1 MHRLGS
7 ARTGLSFDSATAYP
21 LGLGGRQVDRKPDR
35 RPELRLRL
43 SFSPMAFSDLPSRTL
58 YQGVDRA
65 PARAFLHAIGLTR
78 EDLDKPFIGVSNCW
92 SETMPC
98 NFGLR
103 ELAAPLKSGIRG
115 AGANP
120 MEFNTIAISDGIT
133 MGTEGM
139 KTSLVS
145 REVIADSI
153 ELVARGHMF
162 DALCCLCACDKTIP
176 ASAIALARLD
186 RPGML
191 LYGGSIMPGTFRGRQ
206 VAVGDVYEAIGAAA
220 AGKISDADL
229 AELEAVACPGAGACG
244 GQYTANTMSM
254 VMEVIGLSPVGF
266 NSIPATDPAKHRAA
280 EALGPV
286 AMNLLEQDLRPSRIL
301 TRRAFD
307 NAIAAV
313 AASGG
318 STNAVLHLL
327 ALAREVGVQLA
338 IDDIDRISRRTPLL
352 CDLKPGGRFAAVEL
366 HKAGGIAV
374 LTKRLIEG
382 GFIDGDALTVTGR
395 SLGEE
400 SESAAET
407 SGQEVVATLSRPL
420 RAEGGLVI
428 LRGNLAP
435 EGAVV
440 KITQHTP
447 VSHRGPARVFNREE
461 DAFAAVYSGRIK
473 PGDVVAIRYEGPKG
487 GPGMRE
493 MLDVTAVIVGEG
505 LGQSVAMVTDG
516 RFSGATRG
524 LMVGHAAPEA
534 AVGGPLAALHDGDII
549 HIDVP
554 SRTLEAEGVD
564 LAGRLSDWAPPPPRY
579 TSGAFAKYIAL
590 VQSASEGADRKSV
603 V

>member
-1 MHRLGS
+1 
-7 ARTGLSFDSATAYP
+7 
-21 LGLGGRQVDRKPDR
+21 
-35 RPELRLRL
+35 
-43 SFSPMAFSDLPSRTL
+43 MAPFDLPSRAL
-58 YQGVDRA
+58 YQGRDRA
-65 PARAFLHAIGLTR
+65 AARSFLHAIGLTAA
-78 EDLDKPFIGVSNCW
+78 DIDKPFVGVSNCW

-103 ELAAPLKSGIRG
+103 ELATPLKSGIRG

-162 DALCCLCACDKTIP
+162 DAMCCLCACDKTIP

-186 RPGML
+186 RPGMV

-280 EALGPV
+280 QALGPV
-286 AMNLLEQDLRPSRIL
+286 AMNLLEQDLRPSKIL

-327 ALAREVGVQLA
+327 ALAREVGVELA

-366 HKAGGIAV
+366 HRAGGIAL
-374 LTKRLIEG
+374 LTQRLLDG
-382 GFIDGDALTVTGR
+382 GYVDGDAITVTGR

-400 SESAAET
+400 CEAVTET
-407 SGQEVVATLSRPL
+407 VGQEVVAPLSHPL

-440 KITQHTP
+440 KITQHTT

-461 DAFAAVYSGRIK
+461 DAFAAVYAGRIK
-473 PGDVVAIRYEGPKG
+473 PGDVVVIRYEGPKG

-493 MLDVTAVIVGEG
+493 MLQVTAAIVGEG
-505 LGQSVAMVTDG
+505 LGESVAMVTDG
-516 RFSGATRG
+516 RFSGATSG
-524 LMVGHAAPEA
+524 LMVGHVAPEA
-534 AVGGPLAALHDGDII
+534 AAGGPLAALHDGDVID
-549 HIDVP
+549 IDVETRRLAVDGIDIAARMKGWSP
-554 SRTLEAEGVD
+554 PEPHYRRGV
-564 LAGRLSDWAPPPPRY
+564 LARY
-579 TSGAFAKYIAL
+579 AML
-590 VQSASEGADRKSV
+590 VGSASEGAMLKP
-603 V
+603 

>member
-1 MHRLGS
+1 
-7 ARTGLSFDSATAYP
+7 
-21 LGLGGRQVDRKPDR
+21 
-35 RPELRLRL
+35 
-43 SFSPMAFSDLPSRTL
+43 MA
-58 YQGVDRA
+58 G
-65 PARAFLHAIGLTR
+65 
-78 EDLDKPFIGVSNCW
+78 
-92 SETMPC
+92 
-98 NFGLR
+98 
-103 ELAAPLKSGIRG
+103 PLKAGIRS

-153 ELVARGHMF
+153 ELVGRGHMF
-162 DALCCLCACDKTIP
+162 DAMVALCACDKTIP

-186 RPGML
+186 RPGL
-191 LYGGSIMPGTFRGRQ
+191 VLYGGSIMAGLFRGRQ

-220 AGKISDADL
+220 AGKITDADL

-266 NSIPATDPAKHRAA
+266 NSIPQTDPNKHRAA
-280 EALGPV
+280 EAMGKV
-286 AMNLLEQDLRPSRIL
+286 VMNALEEDLRPSRIL
-301 TRRAFD
+301 TRAAFD

-327 ALAREVGVQLA
+327 AMAREIGVDLA

-366 HKAGGIAV
+366 HKAGGIAL

-382 GFIDGDALTVTGR
+382 GYIDGDALTVTGR

-400 SESAAET
+400 CESVTET
-407 SGQEVVATLSRPL
+407 AGQEVVAPLSKPL
-420 RAEGGLVI
+420 RLEGGLVV

-435 EGAVV
+435 DGAVV
-440 KITQHTP
+440 KITQHTTT
-447 VSHRGPARVFNREE
+447 SHRGPARVFNREE
-461 DAFAAVYSGRIK
+461 DAFAAVYAGRIK
-473 PGDVVAIRYEGPKG
+473 PGDTVVIRYEGPSG

-493 MLDVTAVIVGEG
+493 MLQVTAAIVGEG
-505 LGQSVAMVTDG
+505 LGDSVAMVTDG
-516 RFSGATRG
+516 RFSGATQG
-524 LMVGHAAPEA
+524 LMVGHVAPEA
-534 AVGGPLAALHDGDII
+534 AVGGPLAALQDGDII
-549 HIDVP
+549 DIDVD
-554 SRTLEAEGVD
+554 SRRLNVDGVD
-564 LAGRLSDWAPPPPRY
+564 IEARLKGWSPPEPHYRKGVLARY
-579 TSGAFAKYIAL
+579 AL
-590 VQSASEGADRKSV
+590 LVGSASEGAMLKP
-603 V
+603 

>member
-1 MHRLGS
+1 MS
-7 ARTGLSFDSATAYP
+7 PS
-21 LGLGGRQVDRKPDR
+21 DR
-35 RPELRLRL
+35 
-43 SFSPMAFSDLPSRTL
+43 PSRTL
-58 YQGVDRA
+58 YQGRDRA
-65 PARAFLHAIGLTR
+65 AARSFLHAIGLSAA
-78 EDLDKPFIGVSNCW
+78 DIDKPFIGVSNCW
-92 SETMPC
+92 LETMPC

-103 ELAAPLKSGIRG
+103 ELAVPLKAGIRA

-176 ASAIALARLD
+176 ASAIALARID
-186 RPGML
+186 RPGMV
-191 LYGGSIMPGTFRGRQ
+191 LYGGSIMPGSFRGRQ

-266 NSIPATDPAKHRAA
+266 NSIPATDPGKQRAA
-280 EALGPV
+280 EAMGRV
-286 AMNLLEQDLRPSRIL
+286 ALNVLEEDLRPSRIL

-327 ALAREVGVQLA
+327 ALAREVGVDLA

-366 HKAGGIAV
+366 HRAGGIAL
-374 LTKRLIEG
+374 LTSRLLDG
-382 GFIDGDALTVTGR
+382 GYVDGDALTVTGR

-400 SESAAET
+400 CESVTET
-407 SGQEVVATLSRPL
+407 AGQEVVAPLSRPL
-420 RAEGGLVI
+420 REEGGLVV
-428 LRGNLAP
+428 LRGNLGP

-440 KITQHTP
+440 KVTQHTP
-447 VSHRGPARVFNREE
+447 TSHRGPARVYNREE
-461 DAFAAVYSGRIK
+461 DAFAAVSAGRIK
-473 PGDVVAIRYEGPKG
+473 AGDVVVIRYEGPRG

-493 MLDVTAVIVGEG
+493 MLQVTAAIVGEG
-505 LGQSVAMVTDG
+505 LGDSVAMVTDG

-524 LMVGHAAPEA
+524 LMIGHVAPEA
-534 AVGGPLAALHDGDII
+534 AVGGPLAAVQDGDII
-549 HIDVP
+549 VIDVE
-554 SRTLEAEGVD
+554 SRTLALEGVD
-564 LAGRLSDWAPPPPRY
+564 IPARLKGWSPPEPNYRRGVLARY
-579 TSGAFAKYIAL
+579 AML
-590 VQSASEGADRKSV
+590 VGSASEGAMLKP
-603 V
+603 

>member
-1 MHRLGS
+1 
-7 ARTGLSFDSATAYP
+7 
-21 LGLGGRQVDRKPDR
+21 
-35 RPELRLRL
+35 
-43 SFSPMAFSDLPSRTL
+43 MASSDLPSRTL
-58 YQGVDRA
+58 YQGRDRA
-65 PARAFLHAIGLTR
+65 AARSFLHAIGLTAA
-78 EDLDKPFIGVSNCW
+78 DIDKPFVGVSNCW

-103 ELAAPLKSGIRG
+103 ELAAPLKSGIRR

-162 DALCCLCACDKTIP
+162 DVMCCLCACDKTIP

-186 RPGML
+186 RPGMV
-191 LYGGSIMPGTFRGRQ
+191 LYGGSIMPGVFRGRP

-220 AGKISDADL
+220 AGKISDSDL

-266 NSIPATDPAKHRAA
+266 NSIPATDPGKHRAA
-280 EALGPV
+280 EALGPM
-286 AMNLLEQDLRPSRIL
+286 AMNLLEQDLRPSRVL

-327 ALAREVGVQLA
+327 ALAREVGVDLA

-366 HKAGGIAV
+366 HRAGGIAL
-374 LTKRLIEG
+374 LTRRLIEG
-382 GFIDGDALTVTGR
+382 GYVDGDALTVTGR

-400 SESAAET
+400 CEGASETA
-407 SGQEVVATLSRPL
+407 GQEVVAPLSRPL

-435 EGAVV
+435 DGAVV

-461 DAFAAVYSGRIK
+461 DAFAAVYSGQIK
-473 PGDVVAIRYEGPKG
+473 PGDVVVIRYEGPKG

-493 MLDVTAVIVGEG
+493 MLQVTAAIVGEG
-505 LGQSVAMVTDG
+505 LGESVAMVTDG
-516 RFSGATRG
+516 RFSGATSG
-524 LMVGHAAPEA
+524 LMVGHVAPEA
-534 AVGGPLAALHDGDII
+534 AAGGPLAALRDGDIVEI
-549 HIDVP
+549 EVETRRLAVEGIDITARMKDWSP
-554 SRTLEAEGVD
+554 PEPHYRRGV
-564 LAGRLSDWAPPPPRY
+564 LARY
-579 TSGAFAKYIAL
+579 AL
-590 VQSASEGADRKSV
+590 LVGSASEGAMLKP
-603 V
+603 